1 MNQKSFI
8 NELQTRLI
16 FLPKER
22 VKDIVSD
29 YEEHFAE
36 GLSKGLSE
44 EQIAQRL
51 GQPKTIAK
59 QYKIKDLLGD
69 ESTPITIGKVLRVL
83 YIGLSLAFF
92 NILFVAGLY
101 IGLLGTYF
109 ASVITNIALIM
120 TGLFVIVLAV
130 FPTLTTV
137 PWLETQSG
145 PIRLDLLP
153 IDRTM
158 LFLLATGFVSL
169 FLITFIGLMI
179 VGKWIAKGT
188 VTYIRSN
195 VSIIT
200 RLGGQ
205 TIG

>member
-69 ESTPITIGKVLRVL
+69 KSTPITIGKVLRVL

-205 TIG
+205 TID